1 MKSYIFS
8 CKICRTT
15 TKFVTLRLHIKT
27 GHLKKRF
34 GVHRKQVF
42 EVTLGEKVT
51 FINVLIL
58 LTLLFFFF
66 LERQDLRLSRTFT
79 AFSLVLLDL
88 FSNL

>member
-27 GHLKKRF
+27 GHLEF
-34 GVHRKQVF
+34 TGNTFCEVF